1 MTSLDWGQKEP
12 FQALEP
18 YSYTTERVFHK
29 ENVRHGIG
37 FHRKREDCS
46 EKWSLDELN
55 KNA

>member
-29 ENVRHGIG
+29 ENVGHGIG